1 MSKKETLEK
10 FFKFMEKWHY
20 EDFNAFEN
28 HFNKL
33 MSMKSKEQLT
43 NENDALKD
51 SIAVIL
57 AQKKNVHKHCDEKD
71 QQIDQLKQQL
81 AEKDIRIE
89 ELEGQFAYECECNK
103 QLVKLQKKLDQAN
116 ERLKG
121 AGVTKF
127 ELGQEVFVFD
137 WEEQIRSGRI
147 YEIQINA
154 VLHDRQPHITYLVDF
169 TGNYNDDDQENDYY
183 EEKDIYATEEEINIK
198 LQELRG

>member
-1 MSKKETLEK
+1 MSKKGKYTIKKIVKNCILPEGL
-10 FFKFMEKWHY
+10 Y
-20 EDFNAFEN
+20 E
-28 HFNKL
+28 
-33 MSMKSKEQLT
+33 
-43 NENDALKD
+43 LKD
-51 SIAVIL
+51 KETKFYLILEDKANVEKLEDYLIDKDRKIA
-57 AQKKNVHKHCDEKD
+57 D
-71 QQIDQLKQQL
+71 
-81 AEKDIRIE
+81 
-89 ELEGQFAYECECNK
+89 
-103 QLVKLQKKLDQAN
+103 LQSQLDQAN
-116 ERLKG
+116 EKLKG